1 MNLTEYK
8 IERLQELKE
17 KLHSENEKLS
27 TVIRQAAIK
36 NKWFTP
42 THSWEMIEAIKADF
56 LDQEKLSN
64 WLANYEVKE
73 VNKSLGLILAGNLP
87 LVGFHDILCAFVLN
101 VPLKVKLSEKDS
113 VLSKYLL
120 EELQALDITWQVE
133 FVERLQDFEA
143 VIATGSNNSNRY
155 FEQYFQQ
162 VPRLLRKNRNSLAV
176 IRGDESEEE
185 LQGLAHDALSF
196 FGLGCRSISKIFIP
210 KDYQV
215 EKLFK
220 YFDIYQEYI
229 NQHLYKDNYDYN
241 RTLLLMNQTPH
252 LANDFLMLQE
262 NESLQSRL
270 ATIHY
275 SFYEHAEVIQN
286 YIIQHHEDIQVVVSK
301 ENELWK
307 SVAFGQAQ
315 RPSLSDYADHIDTI
329 DFLLSL

>member
-17 KLHSENEKLS
+17 KLHPKNEKLS
-27 TVIRQAAIK
+27 TAIRQAAIK

-87 LVGFHDILCAFVLN
+87 LVGFHDILCAFLLN

-286 YIIQHHEDIQVVVSK
+286 YIIKHHEDIQAVVSK

-307 SVAFGQAQ
+307 SVPFGQAQ